1 MLPQKLPLPLMQTTW
16 AQMLNPII
24 AFPPVQGTLLT
35 NIPLINGVTIVNT
48 LLGRKMQ
55 GWIITDT
62 NAAATIY
69 RSAAMNDKTLQ
80 LTSNAAVTVSIW
92 VF

>member
-1 MLPQKLPLPLMQTTW
+1 MLPQRLPLPLMQTKW
-16 AQMLNPII
+16 ASEIDPVL
-24 AFPPVQGTLLT
+24 AFPPIKGTLLT

-55 GWIITDT
+55 GWIITDQ
-62 NAAATIY
+62 NAAAQIY

-92 VF
+92 VY